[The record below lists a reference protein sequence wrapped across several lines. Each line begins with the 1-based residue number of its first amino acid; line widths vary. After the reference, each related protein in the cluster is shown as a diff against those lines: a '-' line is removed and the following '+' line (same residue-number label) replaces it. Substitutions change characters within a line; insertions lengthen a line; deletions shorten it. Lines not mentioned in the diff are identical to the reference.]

1 MQLAS
6 HPIVIYILMSAG
18 LVGLLLLHF
27 HLLNRVER
35 LRRQAADEWG
45 AWRLESSRLQ
55 AELNSALV
63 SRAAPQS
70 SPLPA
75 GPVLWH
81 DAGSR
86 LNITKRSQAL
96 RMSRSGDSPERIAAA
111 LGIARSE
118 VQLLLKVHHSA
129 AGAA

>member
-1 MQLAS
+1 MQLAY
-6 HPIVIYILMSAG
+6 HPMVTFILMSAG
-18 LVGLLLLHF
+18 FAGLLFLHF
-27 HLLNRVER
+27 HLMNRVER

-45 AWRLESSRLQ
+45 TWRLESSRLR
-55 AELNSALV
+55 AELNSALM
-63 SRAAPQS
+63 SQPEPRS
-70 SPLPA
+70 STPLA

-111 LGIARSE
+111 LGIPRSE
-118 VQLLLKVHHSA
+118 VLLLLKVHHSA

>member
-6 HPIVIYILMSAG
+6 QPMVIYILMSAG
-18 LVGLLLLHF
+18 LGALLFLHF
-27 HLLNRVER
+27 HLMNRVER

-55 AELNSALV
+55 AELNSALT
-63 SRAAPQS
+63 SRPDPRP
-70 SPLPA
+70 SPPHA
-75 GPVLWH
+75 GPALWI

-111 LGIARSE
+111 LGIPRNE